1 MITFLVFSIIAAI
14 LGSIMAIVYGLVVM
28 AALTL
33 PGLTATW
40 TIILV
45 LVFLISLLQP
55 ISACVASGIGC
66 SSVCGS
72 KNTVVVMQQP
82 MTMA

>member
-1 MITFLVFSIIAAI
+1 MIAFLVFSIISAI
-14 LGSIMAIVYGLVVM
+14 LGSIMAIVYGLLM
-28 AALTL
+28 FALL
-33 PGLTATW
+33 GLGLTGTW
-40 TIILV
+40 MGVIILV
-45 LVFLISLLQP
+45 FLLSLLQP
-55 ISACVASGIGC
+55 ITACVASGIGC